1 MIVVIIT
8 NKIWKIKGKSE
19 RVSDETLIE
28 MIKAGELTGDDYI
41 KSNDMRDFV
50 KIADTV
56 YGFYLGRDL

>member
-1 MIVVIIT
+1 M

-28 MIKAGELTGDDYI
+28 MIKAGELTADDCI

-50 KIADTV
+50 RIVDTV
-56 YGFYLGRDL
+56 YGFYLGGNL

>member
-1 MIVVIIT
+1 MIVVIIM

-50 KIADTV
+50 KIVDTV

>member
-1 MIVVIIT
+1 MIVVIIM